1 MEKQYYS
8 LSPSSIRL
16 LESQGCTA
24 ESWSKVRFTSPVGT
38 ELPIHGVHFSGEILI
53 GSLQGKLPLPGGGM
67 FPCGIS
73 HVYLHNV
80 TLGDRCCIDGA
91 GGYIANYDIGNDV
104 LIRQT
109 GTLVTDGPSSFG
121 QGTQV
126 AVLRESGGREVAIHD
141 TLTAQEAH
149 LQALYTD
156 HPEAVRHLKELVKQ
170 KCLRLTTDRGFI
182 GTGTVIEGCRE
193 IRNVRTGEYARL
205 HHASLLEEGTVDS
218 CEEDPSVIGH
228 DVVAR
233 HFVCTTGS
241 CIDSGARLCRC
252 FVGQGTHIGNGF
264 SATDSLFFAN
274 CQMENGEACALFAG
288 PFTVSHHKSTLLI
301 GMMTSFMNAGSGSN
315 QSNHAYKLGPLHQ
328 GILERGVKTGSSSY
342 LLWPARAGAFSTV
355 LGHHTAHF
363 HTEDFP
369 FSYLMEQEGKTWLVP
384 GAVLHTCGL
393 MRDLQ
398 KWPARDKRRSPQRLD
413 LLHYDAFTPY
423 TLMKMQRGIAL
434 LERFLQ
440 EDKEEIQPGVCMT
453 RQAAEKGIRY
463 YRDQLLITTG
473 HETILQEETVTDLS
487 GCYVYGN
494 ALQDL
499 LTELASG
506 TIPTLDLL
514 HERLKQ
520 IQYHP
525 SPVPAKESTAR
536 SEALLRARA
545 HLLQDAEKEQCHP
558 GLSFDNPTPEREA
571 FIRKMKNV
579 LNGE

>member
-24 ESWSKVRFTSPVGT
+24 ESWSQVRFSSPVGP
-38 ELPIHGVHFSGEILI
+38 ELPIHDVRFSGEILI
-53 GSLQGKLPLPGGGM
+53 GSLQGKLSLPGGGTL
-67 FPCGIS
+67 PCGIS
-73 HVYLHNV
+73 NVYLHNV
-80 TLGDRCCIDGA
+80 TLGDGCYIDGA
-91 GGYIANYDIGNDV
+91 GGYIANYHIGNKV
-104 LIRQT
+104 LIRQI
-109 GTLVTDGPSSFG
+109 GTLVTNGPSCFG

-156 HPEAVRHLKELVKQ
+156 YPEAVRHLQELVKQ
-170 KCLRLTTDRGFI
+170 KCLGLTTDKGFI

-193 IRNVRTGEYARL
+193 IRNVRTGEFAQLRYAT
-205 HHASLLEEGTVDS
+205 LLEDGTVDS
-218 CEEDPSVIGH
+218 CKEAPSVIGH
-228 DVVAR
+228 NVVAR
-233 HFVCTTGS
+233 HFVCTTDS

-342 LLWPARAGAFSTV
+342 LLWPARAGAFSIV

-369 FSYLMEQEGKTWLVP
+369 FSYLMEQRGKTWLVP

-393 MRDLQ
+393 VRDLQ

-413 LLHYDAFTPY
+413 ILHYDAFTPY
-423 TLMKMQRGIAL
+423 TLMKIQRGITL

-440 EDKEEIQPGVCMT
+440 EGGEEIQPSVHLT
-453 RQAAEKGIRY
+453 REAAEKGIRY
-463 YRDQLLITTG
+463 YRDQLLIATG
-473 HETILQEETVTDLS
+473 HDTVSSNAPVTDLS
-487 GCYVYGN
+487 GCYVYEN
-494 ALQDL
+494 ALKDL
-499 LTELASG
+499 LSELASEN
-506 TIPTLDLL
+506 IPTLEIL

-520 IQYHP
+520 IQYFP
-525 SPVPAKESTAR
+525 SPIAVEESVAR
-536 SEALLRARA
+536 EEALLRAQKY
-545 HLLQDAEKEQCHP
+545 LLQDAEKEQCHP
-558 GLSFDNPTPEREA
+558 GLSFDDPTPEREA
-571 FIRKMKNV
+571 FIQKMKNV
-579 LNGE
+579 